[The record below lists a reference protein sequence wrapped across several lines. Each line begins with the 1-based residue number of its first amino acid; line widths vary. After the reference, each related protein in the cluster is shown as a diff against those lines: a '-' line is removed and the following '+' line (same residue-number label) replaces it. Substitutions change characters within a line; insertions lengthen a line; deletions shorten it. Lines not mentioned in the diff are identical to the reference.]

1 MKVLLIGG
9 NGFIGSHLL
18 DGLLEEGYIVRVFDI
33 GHEKF
38 RDPNKYVDY
47 RISNLSNIPDLYEAM
62 LDVDVVFHLASS
74 SVPSTS
80 NVDIVGDIQGNLI
93 SSINILNMAIRLK
106 IKKFVYF
113 SSGGAV
119 YGIPQVVPISED
131 HPRNP
136 ISSYGILKD
145 TVEQYVQLYYRQFGL
160 DYLILRPSNPYGPR
174 QGHFVAQGVIST
186 FLRKTLSGE
195 DLQVFGDGNGRKDY
209 IYIKDLVDI
218 VLALLIND
226 ESGVYNVGSGI
237 GTSINDIIMNINDV
251 TGKNQ
256 TVNYTTL
263 KDYDV
268 TNFVLD
274 MSKVS
279 KALGLSVN
287 STDIKDGINETWSWI
302 QSQYTK

>member
-18 DGLLEEGYIVRVFDI
+18 DGLLEKGYIVRVFDI

-38 RDPNKYVDY
+38 REPNIYVDY

-74 SVPSTS
+74 TVPSTS
-80 NVDIVGDIQGNLI
+80 NVDIVGDIQGNLN

-186 FLRKTLSGE
+186 FLRKSLSGE

-226 ESGVYNVGSGI
+226 ESGVFNVGSGI
-237 GTSINDIIMNINDV
+237 GTSINDIIMYINDV

-279 KALGLSVN
+279 KVLGLSVN
-287 STDIKDGINETWSWI
+287 STDIKDGINETWRWI
-302 QSQYTK
+302 QSQYSK